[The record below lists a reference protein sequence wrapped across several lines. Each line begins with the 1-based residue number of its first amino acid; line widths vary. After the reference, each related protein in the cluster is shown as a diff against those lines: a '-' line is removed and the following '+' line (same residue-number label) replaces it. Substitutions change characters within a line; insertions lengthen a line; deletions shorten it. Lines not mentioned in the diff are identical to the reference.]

1 MSAENKDLNF
11 TGKLNIIE
19 ATSKM
24 LARLPGLG
32 PRSARRLILHLLENR
47 ETTMT
52 AVLEALEDIKQRIQ
66 QCETCYNLDI
76 TNPCNIC
83 SHTGRDSSKLC
94 VVEQVSDLWALER
107 GHVFNGTYHVLGG
120 VLSAMD
126 GITPED
132 LRLHK
137 LLERTEKGDLQEI
150 ILATNLTVEG
160 QTTAHYICDMLK
172 ALPVKITRLAHGI
185 PAGGELDYLD
195 DGTLSAALKARQN
208 F

>member
-1 MSAENKDLNF
+1 MTDKIND
-11 TGKLNIIE
+11 IE
-19 ATSKM
+19 AASKI

-52 AVLEALEDIKQRIQ
+52 FVLESLQGIKDSIC
-66 QCETCYNLDI
+66 QCGVCYNLDI
-76 TNPCNIC
+76 SDPCAIC
-83 SHTGRDSSKLC
+83 SHVGRDSTKLC

-126 GITPED
+126 GISPED
-132 LRLHK
+132 LRLDK
-137 LLERTEKGDLQEI
+137 LLERCRGNNALQEV

-160 QTTAHYICDMLK
+160 QTTAHYICDMIK
-172 ALPVKITRLAHGI
+172 DFPIRITRLAHGI
-185 PAGGELDYLD
+185 PSGGELDYLD
-195 DGTLSAALKARQN
+195 NGTLSAALKARHS